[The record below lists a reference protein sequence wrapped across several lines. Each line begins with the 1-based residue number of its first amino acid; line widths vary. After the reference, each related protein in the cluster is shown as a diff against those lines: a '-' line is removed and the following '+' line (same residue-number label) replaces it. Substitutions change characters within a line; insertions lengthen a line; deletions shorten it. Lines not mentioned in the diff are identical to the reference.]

1 MQYRTQIDI
10 IGQILEAIANNSLSK
25 PQIMHRVYLSYVQAT
40 DYLSLLTERRLVEYD
55 AYTQT
60 YNITE
65 RGQRFRK
72 YNQIG
77 EVIGKM
83 QIRI

>member
-1 MQYRTQIDI
+1 MDI
-10 IGQILEAIANNSLSK
+10 IGQILEAVDRNSGLSK
-25 PQIMHRVYLSYVQAT
+25 PQIMHRAYLSFMQAT
-40 DYLSLLTERRLVEYD
+40 DYLSLLADRSLVEYD
-55 AYTQT
+55 KNMQT
-60 YNITE
+60 YSITE
-65 RGQRFRK
+65 KGQHFLKK

>member
-1 MQYRTQIDI
+1 MDI
-10 IGQILEAIANNSLSK
+10 IGQILEAVATESLSK
-25 PQIMHRVYLSYVQAT
+25 PRIMHKAYLSFVQAT
-40 DYLSLLTERRLVEYD
+40 DYLSLLTERRLVDYDEY
-55 AYTQT
+55 AQT
-60 YNITE
+60 YSITE
-65 RGQRFRK
+65 KGRRFLRK